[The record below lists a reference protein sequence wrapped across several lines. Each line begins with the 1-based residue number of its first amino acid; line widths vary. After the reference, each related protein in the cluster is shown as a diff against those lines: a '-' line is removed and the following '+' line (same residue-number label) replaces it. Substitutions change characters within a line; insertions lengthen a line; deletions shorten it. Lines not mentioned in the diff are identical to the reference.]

1 MDQANPPAKLEQATK
16 RANKLIEKQVEADA
30 GKLEREIE
38 ARHRVAARSRRRHR
52 VAAAL
57 VEKQTS
63 TLRRHRSNP
72 ACNIETGLL

>member
-38 ARHRVAARSRRRHR
+38 ARHRVAA
-52 VAAAL
+52 AL